1 MGQDKLEAM
10 GDFPFARLNRLLDGV
25 APPDDLAPI
34 AMQIGEPQAAV
45 PDHVMADIAARADL
59 FGRYPPP
66 PGSDAYRGAVADW
79 LVRRYG
85 LAPGSVDPAT
95 QVIATSGSREALFQ
109 AALAAAARKQ
119 ARLPDGT
126 RPAVLVPN
134 PLYHVYAGGAHMA
147 DCDLI
152 PVATTPENDFTP
164 DYAALPEAVLA
175 RTAICFLCTPGN
187 PTGTVA
193 KAEAIAAMIRLA
205 RAHDFT
211 LAVDECY
218 SEIWF
223 DRPPPGGLEVAA
235 AMDEASDPAGVF
247 ANVLTFNSLSK
258 RSGAPGLRCGF
269 IAGDAGR
276 IADIARVRSYGGATL
291 PGPLMHAGA
300 QLWGEETHVAANRAR
315 YGELVDIAEGALG
328 YLPGYRRP
336 EAAFFLWLDVRPA
349 FPDGETAARALWA
362 RHGIK
367 VMPGRYMARAESGK
381 DPNGPAAPGAR
392 AGDGGTPGDTHVRI
406 ALVHAPAVTRDA
418 CARIASCLD
427 AA

>member
-10 GDFPFARLNRLLDGV
+10 GDFPFARLNRLVDGV
-25 APPDDLAPI
+25 TPPDGLVPI

-79 LVRRYG
+79 LVRRYA

-119 ARLPDGT
+119 ARLPDGV

-134 PLYHVYAGGAHMA
+134 PLYHVYAGGAYMA

-164 DYAALPEAVLA
+164 DYAGLPEEVLA

-187 PTGTVA
+187 PTGAVA
-193 KAEAIAAMIRLA
+193 KAGAIAAMIQLA

-235 AMDEASDPAGVF
+235 GMDEAGTNLADIFSH
-247 ANVLTFNSLSK
+247 VLTFNSLSK

-300 QLWGEETHVAANRAR
+300 HLWGEETHVAANRAR
-315 YGELVDIAEGALG
+315 YGELVDIAESALG
-328 YLPGYRRP
+328 HLPGYRRP

-349 FPDGETAARALWA
+349 FPDGETAARALWE
-362 RHGIK
+362 RHGVK
-367 VMPGRYMARAESGK
+367 VMPGRYMARAESGNHAGG
-381 DPNGPAAPGAR
+381 DACSGP
-392 AGDGGTPGDTHVRI
+392 TPGDAHVRI

-418 CARIASCLD
+418 CARIASCMD
-427 AA
+427 G